1 MKKAVFIPV
10 YPGIKNAQ
18 LLKDCGM
25 IPYFLYKNY
34 GMDSY
39 MLTTRREDYSYDD
52 KYHGRK
58 FFYFSLFSPITVCLS
73 ILQSSK

>member
-25 IPYFLYKNY
+25 IPYFLHKNY

-39 MLTTRREDYSYDD
+39 MLTTRREDYTYDD

-58 FFYFSLFSPITVCLS
+58 FFLFHEFSPITVYLS

>member
-18 LLKDCGM
+18 LLKDYGM
-25 IPYFLYKNY
+25 ISYFLHKNY

-39 MLTTRREDYSYDD
+39 MLTTRREDYTYDD

-58 FFYFSLFSPITVCLS
+58 FFIFHCFLLKS
-73 ILQSSK
+73 